1 MKFNFI
7 EITKSKTSNFT
18 LKVLKFAHFNDL
30 HITGEPLHISVIC
43 FKFILGDSEEKNAI
57 RR

>member
-18 LKVLKFAHFNDL
+18 LKMSELQNFNDL

-43 FKFILGDSEEKNAI
+43 FKFILGDSEEKNAVK
-57 RR
+57 R